1 MILVQAF
8 FNTQNDFH
16 MEKTEHQNILED
28 IGYCNEGYPGENATK
43 HISDLDYGS
52 QVWTRT

>member
-52 QVWTRT
+52 QVWTTT